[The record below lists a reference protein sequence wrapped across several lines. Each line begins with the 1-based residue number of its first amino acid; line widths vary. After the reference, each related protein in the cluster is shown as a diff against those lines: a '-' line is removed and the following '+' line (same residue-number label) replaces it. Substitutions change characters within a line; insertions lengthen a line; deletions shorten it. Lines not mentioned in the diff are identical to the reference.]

1 MPKITVR
8 ALQARLAKVKLFLCD
23 VDGVLTDGGLY
34 LSAEGE
40 TKRFY
45 IPDGLALHFLR
56 RAGIKVGWISARPSA
71 VTTRRAQEL
80 KIDFLTQ
87 NEHGKVA
94 AAEAILAQAG
104 LGFAE
109 ICYMGDDVVD
119 LALLKR
125 AGVAVALANGI
136 RETKAVA
143 HYVTKAPGGHGAVR
157 EAVELILRAQN
168 QWQAT
173 LDHYAT

>member
-1 MPKITVR
+1 MPKIAAKT
-8 ALQARLAKVKLFLCD
+8 LQARLAKVKLFLCD

-34 LSAEGE
+34 LGAEGE
-40 TKRFY
+40 LKRFY
-45 IPDGLALHFLR
+45 VPDGLALHFLR
-56 RAGIKVGWISARPSA
+56 RVGIKVGWISARPSA

-87 NEHGKVA
+87 NDRGKVA
-94 AAEAILAQAG
+94 AAEAILAQSG

-109 ICYMGDDVVD
+109 VCYMGDDVVD

-125 AGVAVALANGI
+125 VGVGVAVANGI
-136 RETKAVA
+136 RETKAAA

-157 EAVELILRAQN
+157 ETVELILRAQN

-173 LDHYAT
+173 VDHYST